1 MNGKILGQDNLDKI
15 IRAELEKLGCMVDLG
30 VELLSF
36 EQDDAEGKVH
46 VKLAKHDLT
55 SRDVQSPYDSAE
67 PSPTTIIEEASY
79 KWVIGADGARGV
91 VRKQLGLSFLGET
104 SEQRMLTG
112 DIKVEGLISEVCAPV
127 LLRLVWPMN

>member
-15 IRAELEKLGCMVDLG
+15 IRAELEKLGCMVNLG

-46 VKLAKHDLT
+46 VKLARHDLT
-55 SRDVQSPYDSAE
+55 SRVARSPYDTAE
-67 PSPTTIIEEASY
+67 PSSTTIIEEASY

-91 VRKQLGLSFLGET
+91 VRKQLGLSFLGQT

-127 LLRLVWPMN
+127 LLRLVWPKN

>member
-1 MNGKILGQDNLDKI
+1 VNGKILGQDNLDKI
-15 IRAELEKLGCMVDLG
+15 IRAELEKMGCTVDLG

-46 VKLAKHDLT
+46 VKLAKQDFT
-55 SRDVQSPYDSAE
+55 SGVVQSPYDSAE

-79 KWVIGADGARGV
+79 KWVIGADGARGA

-112 DIKVEGLISEVCAPV
+112 DIKVEGLISEVCFLV
-127 LLRLVWPMN
+127 LLHLVWPKN